1 MKIQLHIQATLLAL
15 IGVLCFGL
23 ASQTQAQNYTTVAA
37 GGNFSA
43 AGTWSG
49 AQPPQGGGTDVTLML
64 TNGSGNL
71 TLDWTGAFMLNK
83 MTNLLYSGNANLY
96 ASAVTPAPY
105 YLFTNT
111 ATGVLPTINC
121 PGDAIQ
127 FNLPVVLAANLT
139 INASQLFNGH
149 VIFQT
154 TAAIISDATPC
165 SVTIHTVDSPPSYVG
180 SYVDFRGANTY
191 RGATI
196 ISAGVLKLNH
206 SGSYVGS
213 VNNSTNISI
222 AAGATLDVSP
232 ATSYTYVLSTNNALT
247 ASGTATAALIKCA
260 PGGGFNC
267 AAQPIVLNYDGS
279 HPALGITNSA
289 AGVVTLT
296 LSNNTF
302 TINGSVLANGD
313 YSIIT
318 NYSGSISVLGSSFT
332 VNGTAIGTGKA
343 GTLSVITAGSTS
355 YLDLHIAAAGVP
367 IGPVSA
373 AHSTVIASPGVV
385 IADNVSQS
393 TVTVTLRDATNSLVN
408 AGTNVTWS
416 VTGSGNTVIP
426 AASGVTIAG
435 GTCTFTVQS
444 SVVGTK
450 YVTVTG
456 GGTTITTSLPITFTG
471 PASATNSTMTVSPA
485 SLPANNTAASTVTVM
500 LADTNNVALGS
511 GIPVTWTVSGSGNT
525 VSPPASGVTSVGG
538 ICMFTVR
545 SSVAEVKTVV
555 VSTGTISL
563 TNLIIFYTPPVTL
576 SWDPLLTHTNSIGS
590 GVWDTNSLT
599 GANWGN
605 SSGDVTWPNNGDTAL
620 FGTGINAGPDYFTNL
635 VIALNAPIKVG
646 PMAFNSFNGS
656 SEAIYQIAGT
666 NSLTVV
672 GTPTIAVTSDA
683 MISCPL
689 AGTGFTKT
697 GAGNLILNGTNT
709 TYGGGIILNG
719 GSLEVDAD
727 GALGT
732 GLFTYSGGNNLLTNA
747 VSCTLINPI
756 YMSGGNGESFN
767 VGVQAGSTLTLGGA
781 IANADPVGGS
791 GITNN
796 MGVTGGGTLVVSNVA
811 YCGNLFVGSGIT
823 MVMGGTFTNCGFTTL
838 SGALSVPG
846 TYVHSTNGSSPG
858 MLINSG
864 ASLDVPVGG
873 TYNSAPTAY
882 LAVGGSL
889 SVEGTMNFNGSS
901 FYTAYPG
908 SVSLAGVF
916 NNNTTN
922 EFRVAGNTT
931 AIVSGSYNSPNAGLN
946 VNGVGTLNF
955 SGTTTNL
962 TYLEMNNYS
971 VINISGTMVCGVLE
985 AYGGGAIQLSDGTS
999 AGSAQFNNV
1008 SYAAAGSITG
1018 GSAGMSMLII
1028 SNTSG
1033 INLGSSFTIGDGNVN
1048 TVDSANNLN
1057 FFKAGSGNLYISN
1070 SVTSYTGN
1078 TTVSGGV
1085 LELAYPTLATNATV
1099 TVASGAGL
1107 KLDFPD
1113 TNIVTSLVLNG
1124 VDATAGIH
1132 NNASDPSSITGTGSL
1147 LVLTGAAAINPN
1159 PTHIIVSVS
1168 GSTLNLS
1175 WPADHLGWYVQSNS
1189 VALANT
1195 IYWFDVPNS
1204 QNGTNLSIPIN
1215 MSNTNVFFRMR
1226 KP

>member
-1 MKIQLHIQATLLAL
+1 MQRKIHIQATLLAL
-15 IGVLCFGL
+15 LGILCFGL

-43 AGTWSG
+43 AGTWNGS
-49 AQPPQGGGTDVTLML
+49 QPPVGGGTDVTLML

-71 TLDWTGAFMLNK
+71 TLDWAGAFMLNK

-96 ASAVTPAPY
+96 ASSVTPAPY

-111 ATGVLPTINC
+111 AAGVPPTINC

-154 TAAIISDATPC
+154 TAAIISDTTPS

-232 ATSYTYVLSTNNALT
+232 GTSYTYLLSTNNVLT
-247 ASGTATAALIKCA
+247 ASGTATAAKIQCA

-267 AAQPIVLNYDGS
+267 GAQPIVLNYDGS
-279 HPALGITNSA
+279 HPALAITNSA
-289 AGVVTLT
+289 AGVTTLT

-302 TINGSVLANGD
+302 TINGTVLANGD

-332 VNGTAIGTGKA
+332 VNGTAIGTGKV

-355 YLDLHIAAAGVP
+355 YLDLHIAVASAP

-373 AHSTVIASPGVV
+373 PNSTVTASPNVL
-385 IADNVSQS
+385 IADNVSLS
-393 TVTVTLRDATNSLVN
+393 TVTVTLRDATNNLVN

-416 VTGSGNTVIP
+416 VSGSGNTVVP

-444 SVVGTK
+444 SVVATK
-450 YVTVTG
+450 LVTVTA

-471 PASATNSTMTVSPA
+471 PASATNSTVTVSPA
-485 SLPANNTAASTVTVM
+485 SVPANNSTASTVTVT

-525 VSPPASGVTSVGG
+525 VSPAASGVTSVGG
-538 ICMFTVR
+538 VCMFTVR

-555 VSTGTISL
+555 VNTGTISL
-563 TNLIIFYTPPVTL
+563 TNQISFYTPPVTL
-576 SWDPLLTHTNSIGS
+576 SWDALLTHTNSIGS

-605 SSGDVTWPNNGDTAL
+605 GTGDVAWPNNGDTAL
-620 FGTGINAGPDYFTNL
+620 FGTGVNAGPDYFTNL
-635 VIALNAPIKVG
+635 VIALNTPIKVG
-646 PMAFNSFNGS
+646 PMTFNSFNGA

-697 GAGNLILNGTNT
+697 GNGNLILNGTNT
-709 TYGGGIILNG
+709 TYGGGITLNG
-719 GSLEVDAD
+719 SSLEVDAD
-727 GALGT
+727 NALGK

-747 VSCTLINPI
+747 VSATLTNPTF
-756 YMSGGNGESFN
+756 MSGGNGETFK
-767 VGVQAGSTLTLGGA
+767 VGVQAGSTLTLGGV
-781 IANADPVGGS
+781 ITNANPAGGS
-791 GITNN
+791 VTNN
-796 MGVTGGGTLVVSNVA
+796 MDVTGGGTLVVSNVA
-811 YCGNLFVGSGIT
+811 YCGNLYLDTGT
-823 MVMGGTFTNCGFTTL
+823 ALVMGGAFTNSGFTTIN
-838 SGALSVPG
+838 GNLSVPG
-846 TYVHSTNGSSPG
+846 TYVHSTNGSNPG
-858 MLINSG
+858 LLINSG
-864 ASLDVPVGG
+864 ASLDVPTGG
-873 TYNSAPTAY
+873 TFDSAPTAY
-882 LAVGGSL
+882 ISVYGGL

-901 FYTAYPG
+901 FAVGYPG
-908 SVSLAGVF
+908 SVSFAGVF

-922 EFRVAGNTT
+922 EFRVAPNTT
-931 AIVSGSYNSPNAGLN
+931 ASVAGAYNSPAAGLN
-946 VNGVGTLNF
+946 VNGYGTLNF

-962 TYLEMNNYS
+962 TYLEMNNGAA
-971 VINISGTMVCGVLE
+971 INISGTLVCGTLE
-985 AYGGGAIQLSDGTS
+985 AYGGGAIQLSDGTT

-1008 SYAAAGSITG
+1008 SWAAAGSITG
-1018 GSAGMSMLII
+1018 GAASLSTLII

-1033 INLGSSFTIGDGNVN
+1033 INLGSTFTIGDGNFFAG
-1048 TVDSANNLN
+1048 DAANNLN
-1057 FFKAGSGNLYISN
+1057 FFKAGSGSLYISN
-1070 SVTSYTGN
+1070 NATSYTGD

-1085 LELAYPTLATNATV
+1085 LELFYPTLATNSTV
-1099 TVASGAGL
+1099 TVAAGAGL

-1124 VDATAGIH
+1124 VGATVGVH
-1132 NNASDPSSITGTGSL
+1132 NNVTDPSSITGTGSL
-1147 LVLTGAAAINPN
+1147 LVLTGAVGVNPN
-1159 PTHIIVSVS
+1159 PTNIVFSIN
-1168 GSTLNLS
+1168 GNTLSLS
-1175 WPADHLGWYVQSNS
+1175 WPADHLGWIMQSNS

-1195 IYWFDVPNS
+1195 NYWFDVPNS
-1204 QNGTNLSIPIN
+1204 QTVTNLAISIN
-1215 MSNTNVFFRMR
+1215 ASSTNVFFRMR

>member
-1 MKIQLHIQATLLAL
+1 MQRKIPTQVILLAL
-15 IGVLCFGL
+15 LGVLYFGFT
-23 ASQTQAQNYTTVAA
+23 SQTQAANYTNFYA

-43 AGTWSG
+43 AGSWNG
-49 AQPPQGGGTDVTLML
+49 PQPPVGGGTDVTLVL
-64 TNGSGNL
+64 TNQGGNF
-71 TLDWTGAFMLNK
+71 TLDWAGAFMLNQ
-83 MTNLLYSGNANLY
+83 MTNVLYSGNANLY

-111 ATGVLPTINC
+111 AAGVLPTINC

-154 TAAIISDATPC
+154 TAAIISDTTPC

-232 ATSYTYVLSTNNALT
+232 ATSYTYLLSTNNVLT
-247 ASGTATAALIKCA
+247 ASGTATAAKIQCA

-267 AAQPIVLNYDGS
+267 GAQPIVLNYDGS
-279 HPALGITNSA
+279 HPALAITNSA
-289 AGVVTLT
+289 AGVTTLT

-302 TINGSVLANGD
+302 TVNGSVLANGD

-332 VNGTAIGTGKA
+332 VNGTAIGTGKV

-355 YLDLHIAAAGVP
+355 YLDLHIAAASAP

-373 AHSTVIASPGVV
+373 ANSTVTATPNVL
-385 IADNVSQS
+385 IADNVSLS
-393 TVTVTLRDATNSLVN
+393 TVTVTLRDATNNLVN

-450 YVTVTG
+450 LVTVTG

-471 PASATNSTMTVSPA
+471 PASATNSTVTVSPA
-485 SLPANNTAASTVTVM
+485 SLPANNTAASTVTVT
-500 LADTNNVALGS
+500 LADSNNVALGS

-525 VSPPASGVTSVGG
+525 VSPAASGITSVGG

-555 VSTGTISL
+555 VNTGTISF
-563 TNLIIFYTPPVTL
+563 TNSISFYTPPITL

-599 GANWGN
+599 GASWGN
-605 SSGDVTWPNNGDTAL
+605 GSGDVAWPNNGDTAL
-620 FGTGINAGPDYFTNL
+620 FGIGVNAGPDYFTNL
-635 VIALNAPIKVG
+635 VITLNTPIKVG
-646 PMAFNSFNGS
+646 PMTFNSFNGA
-656 SEAIYQIAGT
+656 SEAVYQIAGT

-683 MISCPL
+683 MISSPL

-709 TYGGGIILNG
+709 TYGGGITLNG
-719 GSLEVDAD
+719 GSVEVDAN

-747 VSCTLINPI
+747 VSSTLTNPI
-756 YMSGGNGESFN
+756 FMSGGNGETFK
-767 VGVQAGSTLTLGGA
+767 VGVQAGSTLALGGA
-781 IANADPVGGS
+781 ITNANPAGGS
-791 GITNN
+791 ITNN
-796 MGVTGGGTLVVSNVA
+796 MDVTGGGTLVVTNVA
-811 YCGNLFVGSGIT
+811 YCGNLYLDIGT
-823 MVMGGTFTNCGFTTL
+823 AMVMGGNFTNCGFTTL

-846 TYVHSTNGSSPG
+846 TYVHSANGSSPG

-873 TYNSAPTAY
+873 TYDSAPTAY
-882 LAVGGSL
+882 ISVNGAL

-931 AIVSGSYNSPNAGLN
+931 ATVSGSYNSPNAGLN
-946 VNGVGTLNF
+946 VNGAGTLNF

-971 VINISGTMVCGVLE
+971 IINISGTMVCGILE
-985 AYGGGAIQLSDGTS
+985 AYGGGAVQLSDGTT
-999 AGSAQFNNV
+999 AGSAQFKNI
-1008 SYAAAGSITG
+1008 SYAAAGGITG
-1018 GSAGMSMLII
+1018 GSASMSTLII
-1028 SNTSG
+1028 SNISN
-1033 INLGSSFTIGDGNVN
+1033 INLGSTFTIGDGNVN
-1048 TVDSANNLN
+1048 TVDAANNIN
-1057 FFKAGSGNLYISN
+1057 FFKTGSGNLYISN
-1070 SVTSYTGN
+1070 SVTSYTGD
-1078 TTVSGGV
+1078 TTVSGGI
-1085 LELAYPTLATNATV
+1085 LELAYPTLATNSTV
-1099 TVASGAGL
+1099 TVASGAVL
-1107 KLDFPD
+1107 QLDFPD

-1124 VDATAGIH
+1124 VGATAGVH
-1132 NNASDPSSITGTGSL
+1132 NNASDPSYITGTGSL

-1159 PTHIIVSVS
+1159 PTNIVFSVS

-1175 WPADHLGWYVQSNS
+1175 WPADYLGWYMQSNS

-1195 IYWFDVPNS
+1195 NYWFDVPNS
-1204 QNGTNLSIPIN
+1204 QTVTNLAITVNTS
-1215 MSNTNVFFRMR
+1215 STNVFFRMR